1 MTMFKYI
8 WLKEVKAELYTWKS
22 LAWLLVNSLIFSVT
36 AYLLLTDRELSL
48 LDHTEMLWLFGKI
61 IIGSTLLVV
70 VIDAA
75 SLITSEFENETI
87 EDLILTPLSV
97 KDFVFGKLLASL
109 TLWAL
114 VYVVAVPYMIIT
126 STGTKLMAA
135 FLGYTALLGTLA
147 VLGFTMFIFA
157 ISFLYRSL
165 KNTLT
170 TSLTLLLAL
179 SIPALFS
186 TTLKNNALARILG
199 NINPLDNIFSS
210 LDNVLVDYKISITQ
224 NVTFIIPLIVF
235 CVLMFAILLFSMK
248 VFKRKGIIKD

>member
-1 MTMFKYI
+1 MTKFKYI
-8 WLKEVKAELYTWKS
+8 WLKDLRAELYTWKS
-22 LAWLLVNSLIFSVT
+22 LAWLLVTSLIFSVT

-61 IIGSTLLVV
+61 IIGSALLVV

-97 KDFVFGKLLASL
+97 KDFVFGKLLAAL
-109 TLWAL
+109 TLWVL
-114 VYVVAVPYMIIT
+114 VYVVAVPYMVVT
-126 STGTKLMAA
+126 SLGTKLMGV

-199 NINPLDNIFSS
+199 IINPLDNIFSS
-210 LDNVLVDYKISITQ
+210 LDNVLVDYKVSITQ
-224 NVTFIIPLIVF
+224 NLTFIMPLVLFCIV
-235 CVLMFAILLFSMK
+235 MFVILIFSTKLFT
-248 VFKRKGIIKD
+248 RKGIIKG

>member
-1 MTMFKYI
+1 MFKYI
-8 WLKEVKAELYTWKS
+8 WLKDLKAELYTWKS
-22 LAWLLVNSLIFSVT
+22 LAWLLVASLIFSVT
-36 AYLLLTDRELSL
+36 AYLLLTNRELSL

-61 IIGSTLLVV
+61 IIGSALLVV
-70 VIDAA
+70 VIDAS

-114 VYVVAVPYMIIT
+114 VYIVAVPYMVVT
-126 STGTKLMAA
+126 SSGTKLMGA
-135 FLGYTALLGTLA
+135 FLCYTALLGTIA
-147 VLGFTMFIFA
+147 VLGFTMFVFA
-157 ISFLYRSL
+157 ISFFYRSI

-186 TTLKNNALARILG
+186 TALKKNALAQILG
-199 NINPLDNIFSS
+199 NINPLDNIFSC
-210 LDNVLVDYKISITQ
+210 LDNVLVDFKVSIVQ
-224 NVTFIIPLIVF
+224 NLTFIIPLIVF
-235 CVLMFAILLFSMK
+235 CAVMFVILIFSVK
-248 VFKRKGIIKD
+248 VFKSKGIIKY